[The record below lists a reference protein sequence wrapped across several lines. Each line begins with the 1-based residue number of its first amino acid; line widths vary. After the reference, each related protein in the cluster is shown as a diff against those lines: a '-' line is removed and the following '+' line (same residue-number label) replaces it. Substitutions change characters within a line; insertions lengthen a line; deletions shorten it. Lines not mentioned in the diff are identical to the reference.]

1 MNIFKKAALNLSV
14 EAIIIFVLAFAMLGV
29 GIFVTQ
35 QVQETASEG
44 LLKARELV
52 STIDENPTAEKTIV
66 GISSK
71 GFELPVKKE
80 LETAIKYY
88 NAERTTA
95 TEAIPLID
103 ECKSS
108 STGVI
113 SSYANDGEY
122 PINVVAVAIDVGAS
136 DTGEFPM
143 VLQNTNLLGD
153 EKYICKLKIVKESKP
168 ATEYE
173 SLTFLLT
180 VSA

>member
-1 MNIFKKAALNLSV
+1 MNIFKKAALNLYV

-80 LETAIKYY
+80 L
-88 NAERTTA
+88 
-95 TEAIPLID
+95 
-103 ECKSS
+103 
-108 STGVI
+108 
-113 SSYANDGEY
+113 
-122 PINVVAVAIDVGAS
+122 
-136 DTGEFPM
+136 
-143 VLQNTNLLGD
+143 
-153 EKYICKLKIVKESKP
+153 
-168 ATEYE
+168 
-173 SLTFLLT
+173 
-180 VSA
+180 